1 MRNISGSWWFAQ
13 TKERSYCRPC
23 LAHVFTVLCYVML
36 MMGVFVWWAWD
47 SLLGRLERLD
57 KDDEMDGGEDEG
69 ECSSQTAHLE
79 MALGGAKASE

>member
-1 MRNISGSWWFAQ
+1 
-13 TKERSYCRPC
+13 
-23 LAHVFTVLCYVML
+23 ML